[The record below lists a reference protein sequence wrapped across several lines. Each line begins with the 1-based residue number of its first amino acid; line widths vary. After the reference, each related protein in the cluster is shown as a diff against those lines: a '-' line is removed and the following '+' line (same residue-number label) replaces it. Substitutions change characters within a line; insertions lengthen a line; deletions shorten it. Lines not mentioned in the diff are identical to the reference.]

1 MSALQKSKLKLVTA
15 VYWILLT
22 YMLAA
27 LLWWFIALEK
37 QNQLISNIQL
47 NELKHDDPSYYQD
60 ALNIESATHR
70 KTIQYI
76 AEGSTFLGLILLG
89 AVFVFRA
96 TRRQIKLSQ
105 QQQNF
110 MMAVTHELKTPIA
123 IAQLNLE
130 TLQKRQLEE
139 DKRQKLISNTLQEA
153 NRLNTLCNNILF
165 AAQLDAGAY
174 KANKQDL
181 NFTDLLEGCIDNFKN
196 RFPWR
201 TIQENISESI
211 YIIGELLLLQM
222 LVNNL
227 IDNANKYAGKET
239 SITIALTQNGDQI
252 EFSVADLGEGLAD
265 EEKKKVFD
273 KFYRVGEEN
282 TRKTKGTGL
291 GLYLCKK
298 IVEGHNAKIFVTNNH
313 PQGSI
318 FNVTFKSV

>member
-1 MSALQKSKLKLVTA
+1 MISLQKSKLAVVTI
-15 VYWILLT
+15 VYWFLLS

-37 QNQLISNIQL
+37 QNRLIADIRLS
-47 NELKHDDPSYYQD
+47 ELKHDDKDYFTT
-60 ALNIESATHR
+60 ALNIELAAKR

-76 AEGSTFLGLILLG
+76 SEGSTFLILILIG

-139 DKRQKLISNTLQEA
+139 DTRQKLIANTLQEA

-174 KANKQDL
+174 NAHPQEI
-181 NFTDLLEGCIDNFKN
+181 NFTDLVEGCVDSFKT
-196 RFPWR
+196 RFPQR
-201 TIQENISESI
+201 TIAENIDGTI
-211 YIIGELLLLQM
+211 YLHGEPLLLQM

-227 IDNANKYAGKET
+227 IDNALKYAPKEKEILV
-239 SITIALTQNGDQI
+239 SITEKDNRIN
-252 EFSVADLGEGLAD
+252 FMVSDLGQGVAND
-265 EEKKKVFD
+265 EKKKIFN
-273 KFYRVGEEN
+273 KFYRIGDEN
-282 TRKTKGTGL
+282 TRSAKGTGL

-298 IVEGHNAKIFVTNNH
+298 IAESHNAYIFVTDNQ
-313 PQGSI
+313 PQGSN
-318 FNVTFKSV
+318 FTVSFKNT

>member
-1 MSALQKSKLKLVTA
+1 MNALQKSKLTLVTA

-47 NELKHDDPSYYQD
+47 NELKHDDPKYYQN
-60 ALNIESATHR
+60 ALNIDLATHR

-76 AEGSTFLGLILLG
+76 AEGSTFLVLILLG

-139 DKRQKLISNTLQEA
+139 EKRQKLISNTLQEA

-181 NFTDLLEGCIDNFKN
+181 NFTDLLEGCVDNFKN
-196 RFPWR
+196 RFPSR
-201 TIQENISESI
+201 EIKEQIDESI
-211 YIIGELLLLQM
+211 YIIGEPLLLQM

-239 SITIALTQNGDQI
+239 PITISLTQSGNQI
-252 EFSVADLGEGLAD
+252 EFTVADLGEGLAD
-265 EEKKKVFD
+265 AEKKKVFD

-298 IVEGHNAKIFVTNNH
+298 IVEGHDAKIFVTNNQ

-318 FNVTFKSV
+318 FNVIFKTS